1 MTYQREDSVENY
13 LVRRCRELGG
23 KALKFVSPGWR
34 GVPDRLCI
42 FGWAP
47 EARGP
52 VSFFVELKA
61 PGGRLEPWQERCHK
75 KLRYYGQRV
84 YVCWTREQVNEVLK
98 VEGLE

>member
-13 LVRRCRELGG
+13 LVDRCKALGG

-34 GVPDRLCI
+34 GVPDRLCM
-42 FGWAP
+42 FPDHGA
-47 EARGP
+47 
-52 VSFFVELKA
+52 FFVELKA
-61 PGGRLEPWQERCHK
+61 PEGRLAPWQERCHK

-84 YVCWTREQVNEVLK
+84 YVCWTRRHVDGVLK